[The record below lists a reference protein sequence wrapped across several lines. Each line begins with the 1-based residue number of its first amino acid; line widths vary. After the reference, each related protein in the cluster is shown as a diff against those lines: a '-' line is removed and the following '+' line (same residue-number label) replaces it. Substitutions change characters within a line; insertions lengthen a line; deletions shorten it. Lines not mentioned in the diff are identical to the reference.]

1 MKKNTKWESGETNPK
16 NNGYFYMNETKIIN
30 CTKNSMKNTHA
41 CTY

>member
-1 MKKNTKWESGETNPK
+1 MKKNTKWESGKRTPK
-16 NNGYFYMNETKIIN
+16 QQLFYMNETKIIN

>member
-1 MKKNTKWESGETNPK
+1 MKKALSGSRGNEPQ
-16 NNGYFYMNETKIIN
+16 NNSYFYMNETKIIN